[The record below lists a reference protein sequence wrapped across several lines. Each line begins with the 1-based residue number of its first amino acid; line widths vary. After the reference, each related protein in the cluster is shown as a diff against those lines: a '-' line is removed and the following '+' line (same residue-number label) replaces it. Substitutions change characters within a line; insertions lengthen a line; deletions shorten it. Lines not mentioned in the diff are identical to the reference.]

1 MRGGKWL
8 TCFLAITLLTFL
20 PTVESD
26 DDTSTANVL
35 TNGVSSSDY
44 VCYDDGCSPTDQ
56 TDWWKLYAYKGDIVE
71 ISFSGTMVNP
81 SLVCIWGDGW
91 EGDFSIHDSN
101 GAEIASLALTDDN
114 PTGTLSKTMPTGEW
128 VYAKVKGKDSWCN
141 DGFDYTL
148 TPSINQDDRDT
159 DEDGFKDTEDDC
171 DFTAGTSTN
180 DRQGCVDT
188 DSDGWS
194 DPDDTW
200 GPNNGADAF
209 QNEPTQ
215 W

>member
-141 DGFDYTL
+141 DGFDYTVSKIL
-148 TPSINQDDRDT
+148 RMIVTLLLEHQQMIARGVWILIPMAGQILMTPGVLIMEQML
-159 DEDGFKDTEDDC
+159 FK
-171 DFTAGTSTN
+171 TN
-180 DRQGCVDT
+180 RH
-188 DSDGWS
+188 
-194 DPDDTW
+194 
-200 GPNNGADAF
+200 NG
-209 QNEPTQ
+209 
-215 W
+215 